1 MDKML
6 YKETNNLYYIQ
17 MNLNE
22 YNLLNIT
29 NVINKTISIFSLNE
43 LIKAKI
49 SISIM
54 VITVL
59 Y

>member
-29 NVINKTISIFSLNE
+29 NAINKHISILSLNE

-49 SISIM
+49 SIM
-54 VITVL
+54 MITVL
-59 Y
+59 LN